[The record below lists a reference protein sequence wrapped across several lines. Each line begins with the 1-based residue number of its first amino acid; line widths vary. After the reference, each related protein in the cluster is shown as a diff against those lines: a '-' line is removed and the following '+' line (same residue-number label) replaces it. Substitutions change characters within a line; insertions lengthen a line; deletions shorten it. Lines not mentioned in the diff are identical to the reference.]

1 MGNPLAA
8 IGKVLVTIRDAAF
21 PLYDNWKVNK
31 KLREKLENEEGILP
45 YIENSDRVT
54 IEQLKERYDGTIWT
68 KDKLED
74 KAKTNVA
81 GITIAVTLIMGASE
95 LLDTVIKKYPILGL
109 QWAAFTLL
117 LLSIA
122 YLIIAGI
129 LSIRVLVAENTFYTV
144 DLSCVADGGDRLKKA
159 YDKSVGKNQ
168 NQNLIRNN
176 YVYSSYECIRNALIC
191 LFVVFLLSSVPIAS
205 VTHKESLQI
214 NDSPYSF
221 VYSAET
227 ISKLE
232 DGISQRAVEESIL
245 YAMENYISED
255 TVDVIGIIDDK
266 QNLFIEFSLANET
279 ILVKMIESYV
289 AP

>member
-45 YIENSDRVT
+45 YIENADRVT
-54 IEQLKERYDGTIWT
+54 IEQLKERYEGTIQT

-81 GITIAVTLIMGASE
+81 GITIAVTLIMGASG
-95 LLDTVIKKYPILGL
+95 LLDTVIKKYPIPEL
-109 QWAAFTLL
+109 QWASFILL
-117 LLSIA
+117 SFSIA

-129 LSIRVLVAENTFYTV
+129 LSIMVLIAENVLYTV
-144 DLSCVADGGDRLKKA
+144 DLSCMADGGDRLKQA
-159 YDKSVGKNQ
+159 YDKRVGQNQ

-176 YVYSSYECIRNALIC
+176 YIYSSYECIRNALLC
-191 LFVVFLLSSVPIAS
+191 LFVIFLLSSVPIAP
-205 VTHKESLQI
+205 VTHEASLQI

-227 ISKLE
+227 IPKLE
-232 DGISQRAVEESIL
+232 DGISQKAVEESIL

-266 QNLFIEFSLANET
+266 QNLFIEFSLVNET

-289 AP
+289 TP

>member
-45 YIENSDRVT
+45 YIENADRVT

-176 YVYSSYECIRNALIC
+176 DIFSSYECIRNALIC
-191 LFVVFLLSSVPIAS
+191 LFVIFILSSAPIAPVADEAS
-205 VTHKESLQI
+205 WQI

-227 ISKLE
+227 TPRLE
-232 DGISQRAVEESIL
+232 DGISQKAVEESIL
-245 YAMENYISED
+245 YAMENYISKD

-266 QNLFIEFSLANET
+266 QNLFIEFSIADET

-289 AP
+289 TP

>member
-31 KLREKLENEEGILP
+31 ELREKLENEEGILP
-45 YIENSDRVT
+45 YIENADKVT
-54 IEQLKERYDGTIWT
+54 VKHLEKEYENTIYT

-81 GITIAVTLIMGASE
+81 GITIAVTLIMGASG
-95 LLDTVIKKYPILGL
+95 LLDTVIKKYPIPEL
-109 QWAAFTLL
+109 QWASFILL
-117 LLSIA
+117 SFSIA

-129 LSIRVLVAENTFYTV
+129 LSIMVLIAENVLYTV
-144 DLSCVADGGDRLKKA
+144 DLSCIADGGEKLKKA
-159 YDKSVGKNQ
+159 YDKSVRQNQ
-168 NQNLIRNN
+168 SQNLIRNN
-176 YVYSSYECIRNALIC
+176 YIYSSYECIRNALIC
-191 LFVVFLLSSVPIAS
+191 LFVIFLLSSVPIAP
-205 VTHKESLQI
+205 VTDEASLQI

-227 ISKLE
+227 IPKLE
-232 DGISQRAVEESIL
+232 DGISQRAVEETIL

>member
-45 YIENSDRVT
+45 YIENADRVT
-54 IEQLKERYDGTIWT
+54 IEQLKERYEGTIQT

-81 GITIAVTLIMGASE
+81 GITIAVTLIMGASG
-95 LLDTVIKKYPILGL
+95 LLDTVIKKYPIPEL
-109 QWAAFTLL
+109 QWTSFVLL

-129 LSIRVLVAENTFYTV
+129 LSIMVLIAENVLYTV
-144 DLSCVADGGDRLKKA
+144 DLSCMADGGDRLKQA
-159 YDKSVGKNQ
+159 YDKRVGQNQ

-176 YVYSSYECIRNALIC
+176 YIYSSYECIRNALLC
-191 LFVVFLLSSVPIAS
+191 LFVIFLLSSVPIAP
-205 VTHKESLQI
+205 VTHEASLQI

-227 ISKLE
+227 IPKLE
-232 DGISQRAVEESIL
+232 DGISQKAVEESIL

-266 QNLFIEFSLANET
+266 QNLFIEFSLDDET
-279 ILVKMIESYV
+279 ILVKMIEPYV
-289 AP
+289 TP

>member
-1 MGNPLAA
+1 MGNPLTA
-8 IGKVLVTIRDAAF
+8 IGKMMITLRDAVF
-21 PLYDNWKVNK
+21 PLYDNWRVNK
-31 KLREKLENEEGILP
+31 KLREKLKNEEGILP
-45 YIENSDRVT
+45 YIENADRVT
-54 IEQLKERYDGTIWT
+54 TEQLKKEYDNAIWT

-81 GITIAVTLIMGASE
+81 GITIAVTLIMGASG
-95 LLDTVIKKYPILGL
+95 LLDTVIKKYPIPEL
-109 QWAAFTLL
+109 QWTSFVLL

-129 LSIRVLVAENTFYTV
+129 LSIRVLVAENVFYTV
-144 DLSCVADGGDRLKKA
+144 DLSCIADGGESLKKA
-159 YDKSVGKNQ
+159 YDKRVGQNK

-176 YVYSSYECIRNALIC
+176 NIYSSYECIRNALIC
-191 LFVVFLLSSVPIAS
+191 LFAIFLLTSIPVAPGADE
-205 VTHKESLQI
+205 TNWRI
-214 NDSPYSF
+214 NDSPYTF

-227 ISKLE
+227 IPKLE
-232 DGISQRAVEESIL
+232 DGISQRAVEETIL

-289 AP
+289 TP